1 MKRKITLLLVAM
13 FFVSFNVKIA
23 AQSYKSEVLS
33 FYNYFYPESYLPTG
47 YNSYSLKLHLSPDLI
62 TVFIDGDKKGTRP
75 PLSYNEF
82 FKERDLMRSI
92 AGTDTE
98 PDMKGNHIPTIL
110 ELGYTTRDTE
120 SKDHFIIDVSVKNIA
135 YTATITETKNVDP
148 PFSYEIFYR
157 YDAVYKIIN
166 SLTKEVMMEKSF
178 NVKEKASTT
187 GGFEGYKVNGKTR
200 GELVGYLTTNIDRDL
215 LFNQLVKDIQGNM
228 RSRLVSWID
237 VAYYQESYYFSRISK
252 EDKNPIFAK
261 LNQNVD
267 VLEKWSKGK
276 EEPVLDD
283 ALIAANTEFIEKNNL
298 VIKDQSKLFQ
308 DETRLK
314 NYQNV
319 LNKKK
324 VLTDFILKM
333 NQYSKEL
340 DQNDKGQKVA
350 LWACYVNIAS
360 SFAVLNNSKS
370 SLEYV
375 QKAYDL
381 KYQEGKVRNIEEEVK
396 ARDTKRNVFFDA
408 NGEIKK
414 DVNERY
420 YKYLTL

>member
-1 MKRKITLLLVAM
+1 MKRKITLLLVAL
-13 FFVSFNVKIA
+13 FFVSFSVKIT
-23 AQSYKSEVLS
+23 AQSYKSEVVS
-33 FYNYFYPESYLPTG
+33 FYNYMYPENYLPTG
-47 YNSYSLKLHLSPDLI
+47 YHSYSVKLHLSPDLI
-62 TVFIDGDKKGTRP
+62 VVFVDGEKKGTRP
-75 PLSYNEF
+75 PLAFNALFTE
-82 FKERDLMRSI
+82 KDLMRSI
-92 AGTDTE
+92 VGTDTE
-98 PDMKGNHIPTIL
+98 PDVKGYHIPTII
-110 ELGYTTRDTE
+110 ELGYTTRDAE
-120 SKDHFIIDVSVKNIA
+120 SKDHFIIDISIKNVA

-148 PFSYEIFYR
+148 PFSYQIFYR

-166 SLTKEVMMEKSF
+166 SATKEVVMEKSF
-178 NVKEKASTT
+178 NIKEPTT
-187 GGFEGYKVNGKTR
+187 ILGGFEGYKVGGKTR
-200 GELVGYLTTNIDRDL
+200 AEVASYLTVNIDRDL
-215 LFNQLVKDIQGNM
+215 LFNQVVKNLQSNL

-237 VAYYQESYYFSRISK
+237 VAYYQEGYYFSRISK

-267 VLEKWSKGK
+267 VIEKWAKGK

-298 VIKDQSKLFQ
+298 VIKDESKLFQ
-308 DETRLK
+308 DEVRLK

-319 LNKKK
+319 LKKKK

-333 NQYSKEL
+333 DQYSKEL
-340 DQNDKGQKVA
+340 DQKDKGQKVA
-350 LWACYVNIAS
+350 LWACYVNMAS
-360 SFAVLNNSKS
+360 SFELLNNSKS
-370 SLEYV
+370 SLEYI

-396 ARDTKRNVFFDA
+396 AREAKRNVFFDA

-420 YKYLTL
+420 FKYLTL